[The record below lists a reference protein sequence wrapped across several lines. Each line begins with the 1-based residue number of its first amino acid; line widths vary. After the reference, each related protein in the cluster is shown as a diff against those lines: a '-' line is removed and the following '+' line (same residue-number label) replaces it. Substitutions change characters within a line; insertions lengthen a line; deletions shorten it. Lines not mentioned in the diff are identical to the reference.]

1 MAIPL
6 AKMVLRPRKRIYQ
19 GFVLGIQVIFVVGG
33 MFLAFN
39 RRYFQNQEAGE
50 VDKEVPHYNIFGL
63 WQNLVVQN
71 AVVTAK

>member
-1 MAIPL
+1 
-6 AKMVLRPRKRIYQ
+6 MVLRPRRRIYQ

-33 MFLAFN
+33 TFLAFN
-39 RRYFQNQEAGE
+39 RRYFQNQETGE

-63 WQNLVVQN
+63 WQSLVVQN